1 VGNSSSRRFSNANPQ
16 RGDCKSP
23 ARAQQT
29 LKLAATKRVCAS
41 TRLHTSFASVN
52 SANRQ
57 LLCLAAVWLAVAVAL
72 PAAPVTF
79 QTDVAAV
86 VSKAGCNLGTCH
98 GNATG
103 KGGFKLSLR
112 GGDLDY
118 DFAALVQDQFG
129 RRVNTMS
136 PDESLLL
143 LKATQAVAH
152 EGGKR
157 FAKDSWE
164 YRTLREWIAGGAQR
178 QSPGAPVLVKLEVT
192 PREQFLIEPASSV
205 AVKAT
210 AKFSD
215 GSTRDVTKIAC
226 YEVVNVAV
234 ADVSTAGRVTR
245 KESGETTLLVRFL
258 HLQEPVRL
266 AFVPA
271 RPGFK
276 WANSK
281 PHNFV
286 DEHVFAKLQTLRM
299 NPSALASD
307 EVFLRRAYL
316 DLLGILPTTE
326 EARKFVNA
334 GRDALPRVQ
343 PGAKGAP
350 AKAAQQRGPTTRGG
364 PTDKRAALIDELLE
378 RPEFADFWALK
389 WADLLRVEEKT
400 LDAKGMQD
408 FHRWLRAS
416 LASGKPMDQFAREL
430 IASRGSTYANP
441 EANFYRA
448 NRTPVIRAEAAAQ
461 VFLGTRLQC
470 AQCHNHPFDRWTQ
483 DDYYDWAAL
492 FARVD
497 YKILENNRRDKNDK
511 HEFIGEQI
519 VYLSRKGSVTN
530 PRTEKAAEPRFL
542 GVAKQD
548 FEKQDELEA
557 LAAWMTRPDNP
568 LFARS
573 QVNRIWYHLMGRGIV
588 DPIDDFR
595 ATNPASH
602 PALLDALT
610 KEFVQSGFNLRHVI
624 RLVMNSRAYQTA
636 SEPNDTNAGDEL
648 NYARAPL
655 RRLTA
660 EQMFDTLHQ
669 VAGVSAEFKGQPAG
683 TRAAELPGARIEGR
697 RGRRA
702 QMSPDVFLSMFG
714 KPPRLLTCEC
724 ERSTDTSMGQAFFMI
739 SGPSV
744 NELLTRSDN
753 RLAALLDSG
762 KSNRAVVE
770 ELYWTALTRA
780 PGATELAKTVAHIEK
795 AKDRR
800 AGVEDVLWGL
810 VNAKEFVLRR

>member
-1 VGNSSSRRFSNANPQ
+1 M
-16 RGDCKSP
+16 
-23 ARAQQT
+23 
-29 LKLAATKRVCAS
+29 
-41 TRLHTSFASVN
+41 N
-52 SANRQ
+52 SAKRQ
-57 LLCLAAVWLAVAVAL
+57 LLCLAALWLATGWLRAE
-72 PAAPVTF
+72 VTF

-86 VSKAGCNLGTCH
+86 ISKAGCNLGTCH

-129 RRVNTMS
+129 RRVNAMS

-157 FAKDSWE
+157 FDKDSWE
-164 YRTLREWIAGGAQR
+164 YRTLREWIAGGAKR
-178 QSPGAPVLVKLEVT
+178 QSPGAPTLAKIEVT
-192 PREQFLIEPASSV
+192 PRERFLIEPASSV
-205 AVKAT
+205 EVKVAAT
-210 AKFSD
+210 FSD
-215 GSTRDVTKIAC
+215 GSTRDVTKFAC

-234 ADVSTAGRVTR
+234 ADVSSHGLVTR

-276 WANSK
+276 WSNPQ

-286 DEHVFAKLQTLRM
+286 DEHVFAKLQTLRQ
-299 NPSALASD
+299 NPSTLASD

-316 DLLGILPTTE
+316 DLLGILPSAE
-326 EARKFVNA
+326 EAKRFVGNA
-334 GRDALPRVQ
+334 GTPAANPKLQTPNSELAP
-343 PGAKGAP
+343 PG
-350 AKAAQQRGPTTRGG
+350 
-364 PTDKRAALIDELLE
+364 KRAALIDELLE

-416 LASGKPMDQFAREL
+416 IASGKPMDQFAREL

-519 VYLSRKGSVTN
+519 VYLARKGSVTN

-573 QVNRIWYHLMGRGIV
+573 QVNRIWFHLMGRGIV

-624 RLVMNSRAYQTA
+624 RLIMNSRAYQTA
-636 SEPNDTNAGDEL
+636 SEPNDTNGSDEL

-683 TRAAELPGARIEGR
+683 TRAVELPGARIEGR

-702 QMSPDVFLSMFG
+702 QMSPDVFLAMFG

-780 PGATELAKTVAHIEK
+780 PSETELAKTTAHIEK

-800 AGVEDVLWGL
+800 TGVEDVLWGL

>member
-1 VGNSSSRRFSNANPQ
+1 MAGNPATCETPHRESRL
-16 RGDCKSP
+16 CKHSIGHYFF
-23 ARAQQT
+23 T
-29 LKLAATKRVCAS
+29 
-41 TRLHTSFASVN
+41 VN
-52 SANRQ
+52 SATRRQ
-57 LLCLAAVWLAVAVAL
+57 WSSLAALWLAVADSL

-86 VSKAGCNLGTCH
+86 ISKAGCNLGTCH

-118 DFAALVQDQFG
+118 DHAALVRDQFG
-129 RRVNTMS
+129 RRVNVLS
-136 PDESLLL
+136 PDDSLLL
-143 LKATQAVAH
+143 QKATQAVAH

-157 FAKDSWE
+157 FDKESWE
-164 YRTLREWIAGGAQR
+164 YRTLREWIAAGAQR
-178 QSPGAPVLVKLEVT
+178 KSPGAPTLVKLEVT
-192 PREQFLIEPASSV
+192 PREQFLIEPASAV
-205 AVKAT
+205 AVKVT

-215 GSTRDVTKIAC
+215 GTARDVTDIAC

-234 ADVSTAGRVTR
+234 ADVSATGRVTR
-245 KESGETTLLVRFL
+245 KESGETAVLVRFL

-276 WANSK
+276 WAGTQ
-281 PHNFV
+281 PQNFV
-286 DEHVFAKLQTLRM
+286 DEHVFAKLKTLRL
-299 NPSALASD
+299 NPSALAGD

-316 DLLGILPTTE
+316 DLLGILPTAE
-326 EARKFVNA
+326 EAKRFVINSTVNA
-334 GRDALPRVQ
+334 RTKR
-343 PGAKGAP
+343 
-350 AKAAQQRGPTTRGG
+350 TT
-364 PTDKRAALIDELLE
+364 LIDELLE

-416 LASGKPMDQFAREL
+416 IASGKPMDQFAREL

-497 YKILENNRRDKNDK
+497 YKILENKRRDTNDK

-519 VYLSRKGSVTN
+519 VYLSRKGTVTN

-542 GVAKQD
+542 GAAKLD
-548 FEKQDELEA
+548 FEQQDELEA
-557 LAAWMTRPDNP
+557 LAVWMTAPTNP
-568 LFARS
+568 LFARA
-573 QVNRIWYHLMGRGIV
+573 QVNRIWFHLMGRGIV

-602 PALLDALT
+602 PALLEGLT
-610 KEFVQSGFNLRHVI
+610 KEFVQSGFSLRHAI
-624 RLVMNSRAYQTA
+624 RLVMNSRAYQTG
-636 SEPNDTNAGDEL
+636 SEPNDTNATDEL

-669 VAGVSAEFKGQPAG
+669 VAGVAAEFKGFPTG

-697 RGRRA
+697 RGKRA
-702 QMSPDVFLSMFG
+702 QMSPDVFLAMFG

-724 ERSTDTSMGQAFFMI
+724 ERSTDTSLGQAFFML
-739 SGPSV
+739 SGPAV

-753 RLAALLDSG
+753 RLGALLDSG
-762 KSNRAVVE
+762 KPNRALVE
-770 ELYWTALTRA
+770 ELYWTTLTR
-780 PGATELAKTVAHIEK
+780 PPSPTELTKTLAHIEQ

>member
-1 VGNSSSRRFSNANPQ
+1 MITSGILRRLRRP
-16 RGDCKSP
+16 
-23 ARAQQT
+23 
-29 LKLAATKRVCAS
+29 
-41 TRLHTSFASVN
+41 
-52 SANRQ
+52 
-57 LLCLAAVWLAVAVAL
+57 AVAL
-72 PAAPVTF
+72 AMALGLACGQAEITF

-103 KGGFKLSLR
+103 KGGFKTSLR

-118 DFAALVQDQFG
+118 DYAALVQDQFG
-129 RRVNTMS
+129 RRVNVVA
-136 PDESLLL
+136 PEESLLL

-164 YRTLREWIAGGAQR
+164 YRTLREWIAGGAKR
-178 QSPGAPVLVKLEVT
+178 KSPGAPTLVKLEVT
-192 PREQFLIEPASSV
+192 PAEQFLIEPASSV
-205 AVKAT
+205 ELKAT
-210 AKFSD
+210 ARFSD

-226 YEVVNVAV
+226 YEVVSVAV
-234 ADVSTAGRVTR
+234 ADVSTTGLVTR
-245 KESGETTLLVRFL
+245 KESGETTVLVRFL
-258 HLQEPVRL
+258 HLQQPVRL

-276 WANSK
+276 WAGPQ

-316 DLLGILPTTE
+316 DLLGILPTAE

-334 GRDALPRVQ
+334 GGS
-343 PGAKGAP
+343 GAGVPPASGASSPKQSNAGKMP
-350 AKAAQQRGPTTRGG
+350 AETGWKPAPLA
-364 PTDKRAALIDELLE
+364 KRAALIDELLE

-416 LASGKPMDQFAREL
+416 IAGSKPMDQFAREL
-430 IASRGSTYANP
+430 IAARGSTYANP

-448 NRTPVIRAEAAAQ
+448 NRTPVIRAEAVAQ

-497 YKILENNRRDKNDK
+497 YKILENNRRDRNDK

-530 PRTEKAAEPRFL
+530 PRTEKTAEPRFL

-573 QVNRIWYHLMGRGIV
+573 QVNRIWYHLMGHGIV

-610 KEFVQSGFNLRHVI
+610 AEFVQSGFSLRHVI
-624 RLVMNSRAYQTA
+624 RLIMNSRAYQTA
-636 SEPNDTNAGDEL
+636 SEPNATNAGDEL
-648 NYARAPL
+648 NYARPAL

-660 EQMFDTLHQ
+660 EQMFDSLHE
-669 VAGVSAEFKGQPAG
+669 VAGVAAEFKNLPAG

-697 RGRRA
+697 RGKRA

-762 KSNRAVVE
+762 KPNRAVVE

-780 PGATELAKTVAHIEK
+780 PSESELTKTVAHIEK

>member
-1 VGNSSSRRFSNANPQ
+1 MLA
-16 RGDCKSP
+16 
-23 ARAQQT
+23 T
-29 LKLAATKRVCAS
+29 LIRHVVLLLGAALLPWAGI
-41 TRLHTSFASVN
+41 FAE
-52 SANRQ
+52 
-57 LLCLAAVWLAVAVAL
+57 AAEVS
-72 PAAPVTF
+72 F

-86 VSKAGCNLGTCH
+86 ISKAGCNLGTCH

-103 KGGFKLSLR
+103 KGGFKMSLR

-129 RRVNTMS
+129 RRVNALS
-136 PDESLLL
+136 PEESLLL

-157 FAKDSWE
+157 FDRDSWE
-164 YRTLREWIAGGAQR
+164 YRTLREWISRGAQR
-178 QSPGAPVLVKLEVT
+178 SVPGEPKLTQIEVT
-192 PREQFLIEPASSV
+192 PREQFLSAPASSV
-205 AVKAT
+205 QIKVL
-210 AKFSD
+210 AKYSD
-215 GSTRDVTKIAC
+215 GSTRDVTQFAC

-234 ADVSTAGRVTR
+234 AEVSAHGLVTR
-245 KESGETTLLVRFL
+245 KASGETTVVARYL

-271 RPGFK
+271 RPDFR
-276 WANSK
+276 WAKPK
-281 PHNFV
+281 PHNLV

-299 NPSALASD
+299 NPSELASD

-316 DLLGILPTTE
+316 DLLGILPTAE
-326 EARKFVNA
+326 EARRFADHAGKLAADPKF
-334 GRDALPRVQ
+334 
-343 PGAKGAP
+343 KAP
-350 AKAAQQRGPTTRGG
+350 SSRLTTLDR
-364 PTDKRAALIDELLE
+364 RAALVDELLE
-378 RPEFADFWALK
+378 RGEFADYWALK

-408 FHRWLRAS
+408 FHNWIRGS
-416 LASGKPMDQFAREL
+416 LARGKPMDQFTREL

-497 YKILENNRRDKNDK
+497 YKILTNNRQDRNDK

-519 VYLSRKGSVTN
+519 VYLARKGHVTN
-530 PRTEKAAEPRFL
+530 PRTDKAAEPRFL
-542 GVAKQD
+542 GASKQD
-548 FEKQDELEA
+548 FEHKDELEA
-557 LAAWMTRPDNP
+557 LADWMTRPDNP

-573 QVNRIWYHLMGRGIV
+573 QVNRIWFHLMGRGIV

-610 KEFVQSGFNLRHVI
+610 SVFVKSGYNLRHVI
-624 RLVMNSRAYQTA
+624 RLIMNSRAYQAA
-636 SEPNDTNAGDEL
+636 SAPNDTNAEDET
-648 NYARAPL
+648 NYSRAVV

-669 VAGVSAEFKGQPAG
+669 VAGVTPEFANFPVG
-683 TRAAELPGARIEGR
+683 TRAAELPGARLQGR
-697 RGRRA
+697 RGRRT
-702 QMSPDVFLSMFG
+702 QLSPDLFMNIFG
-714 KPPRLLTCEC
+714 KPPRLTVCEC
-724 ERSTDTSMGQAFFMI
+724 ERSAETTMSQAFQMI

-744 NELLTRSDN
+744 NELLTQSSN
-753 RLAALLDSG
+753 RLGPLLEA
-762 KSNRAVVE
+762 KPANRDLVE
-770 ELYWTALTRA
+770 ELYWVVLTR
-780 PGATELAKTVAHIEK
+780 PPTATELSKSLAHLDAAKE
-795 AKDRR
+795 RR
-800 AGVEDVLWGL
+800 TGAEDLLWSL
-810 VNAKEFVLRR
+810 VNAKEFLLRR

>member
-1 VGNSSSRRFSNANPQ
+1 MSLSFPTMKPLRP
-16 RGDCKSP
+16 
-23 ARAQQT
+23 
-29 LKLAATKRVCAS
+29 LAFCCAA
-41 TRLHTSFASVN
+41 LGW
-52 SANRQ
+52 
-57 LLCLAAVWLAVAVAL
+57 AAAGAL
-72 PAAPVTF
+72 PAHAAEVTF

-86 VSKAGCNLGTCH
+86 ISKAGCNLGTCH

-118 DFAALVQDQFG
+118 DHAALVRDQFG
-129 RRVNTMS
+129 RRVNTLS
-136 PDESLLL
+136 PDDSLLL
-143 LKATQAVAH
+143 LKSTQAVAH

-164 YRTLREWIAGGAQR
+164 YRTLREWIARGAQR
-178 QSPGAPVLVKLEVT
+178 ESPGAPTLVKLEVS

-205 AVKAT
+205 ALKAT

-215 GSTRDVTKIAC
+215 GSTRDVTDLAC
-226 YEVVNVAV
+226 YEVVSVAI
-234 ADVSTAGRVTR
+234 ADVSTTGRVTR
-245 KESGETTLLVRFL
+245 KESGETAVLVRFL

-271 RPGFK
+271 RPGFQ
-276 WANSK
+276 WAGTA
-281 PHNFV
+281 PQNFV
-286 DEHVFAKLQTLRM
+286 DEHIFAKLQTLRM

-316 DLLGILPTTE
+316 DLLGILPTAE
-326 EARKFVNA
+326 EAKRFVA
-334 GRDALPRVQ
+334 AELRRRT
-343 PGAKGAP
+343 PGGKEAESASS
-350 AKAAQQRGPTTRGG
+350 TR
-364 PTDKRAALIDELLE
+364 RLQLIDELLE

-400 LDAKGMQD
+400 LDSKGMQD

-416 LASGKPMDQFAREL
+416 IASGKPMDQFAREL

-519 VYLSRKGSVTN
+519 VYLARKGTVTN
-530 PRTEKAAEPRFL
+530 PRTEQAAEPRFL
-542 GVAKQD
+542 GAAKVD
-548 FEKQDELEA
+548 FEKLDELEA

-568 LFARS
+568 LFARA
-573 QVNRIWYHLMGRGIV
+573 QVNRIWFHLMGRGLV

-602 PALLDALT
+602 PALLEALAG
-610 KEFVQSGFNLRHVI
+610 EFVQSGFSLRHVI

-636 SEPNDTNAGDEL
+636 SEPNDTNSGDEL

-669 VAGVSAEFKGQPAG
+669 VAGVTAEFKGLPAG
-683 TRAAELPGARIEGR
+683 TRAAELPGARTEGR
-697 RGRRA
+697 RGKRS
-702 QMSPDVFLSMFG
+702 QMAPDVFLAMFG

-724 ERSTDTSMGQAFFMI
+724 ERSADTSLGQAFFML
-739 SGPSV
+739 SGPAV

-753 RLAALLDSG
+753 RVGVLLDSG
-762 KSNRAVVE
+762 KPNRAVVE

-780 PGATELAKTVAHIEK
+780 PSATELTKTVAHIEQ

>member
-1 VGNSSSRRFSNANPQ
+1 MADS
-16 RGDCKSP
+16 
-23 ARAQQT
+23 
-29 LKLAATKRVCAS
+29 
-41 TRLHTSFASVN
+41 
-52 SANRQ
+52 
-57 LLCLAAVWLAVAVAL
+57 LL
-72 PAAPVTF
+72 AAPVTF

-86 VSKAGCNLGTCH
+86 ISKAGCNLGTCH

-118 DFAALVQDQFG
+118 DHAALVRDQFG
-129 RRVNTMS
+129 RRVNVLS
-136 PDESLLL
+136 PDDSLLL
-143 LKATQAVAH
+143 QKATQAVAH

-157 FAKDSWE
+157 FDKESWE
-164 YRTLREWIAGGAQR
+164 YRTLREWIASGSKREAA
-178 QSPGAPVLVKLEVT
+178 GAPTLVKLEVT
-192 PREQFLIEPASSV
+192 PREQFLIEPVSAV
-205 AVKAT
+205 AVKVT

-215 GSTRDVTKIAC
+215 GSARDVTDIAC

-234 ADVSTAGRVTR
+234 ADVSTTGRVTR
-245 KESGETTLLVRFL
+245 KESGETAVLVRFL

-276 WANSK
+276 WAGTQ
-281 PHNFV
+281 PQNFV
-286 DEHVFAKLQTLRM
+286 DGHVFAKLQTLRM

-316 DLLGILPTTE
+316 DLLGILPTAE
-326 EARKFVNA
+326 EAKRFVA
-334 GRDALPRVQ
+334 AEVRRRIPDANE
-343 PGAKGAP
+343 AKSASSSRRL
-350 AKAAQQRGPTTRGG
+350 Q
-364 PTDKRAALIDELLE
+364 LIDELLE

-416 LASGKPMDQFAREL
+416 IASGKPMDQFAREL
-430 IASRGSTYANP
+430 IAARGSTYANP

-497 YKILENNRRDKNDK
+497 YKILENKRRDTNDK

-519 VYLSRKGSVTN
+519 VYLSRKGTVTN

-542 GVAKQD
+542 GAAKLD
-548 FEKQDELEA
+548 FEQQDELEA
-557 LAAWMTRPDNP
+557 LAVWMTAPTNP
-568 LFARS
+568 LFARA
-573 QVNRIWYHLMGRGIV
+573 QVNRIWFHLMGRGIV

-602 PALLDALT
+602 PALLDGLT
-610 KEFVQSGFNLRHVI
+610 KEFVQSGFSLRHAI
-624 RLVMNSRAYQTA
+624 RLVMNSRAYQTG
-636 SEPNDTNAGDEL
+636 SEPNDTNATDEL

-669 VAGVSAEFKGQPAG
+669 VAGVTAEFKGQPAG
-683 TRAAELPGARIEGR
+683 TRAAELPGARTEGR
-697 RGRRA
+697 RGKRT
-702 QMSPDVFLSMFG
+702 QTTPDVFLAMFG

-724 ERSTDTSMGQAFFMI
+724 ERSTDTSLGQAFFML
-739 SGPSV
+739 SGPAV

-753 RLAALLDSG
+753 RLGTLLDSG
-762 KSNRAVVE
+762 KPNRAVVE
-770 ELYWTALTRA
+770 ELYWTALTR
-780 PGATELAKTVAHIEK
+780 PPSATELTKTLTHIEQ

>member
-1 VGNSSSRRFSNANPQ
+1 MNCLAIVRSLRWP
-16 RGDCKSP
+16 
-23 ARAQQT
+23 
-29 LKLAATKRVCAS
+29 LAALTA
-41 TRLHTSFASVN
+41 TLGLTSGRAE
-52 SANRQ
+52 
-57 LLCLAAVWLAVAVAL
+57 
-72 PAAPVTF
+72 VTF
-79 QTDVAAV
+79 QTEVAAV
-86 VSKAGCNLGTCH
+86 ISKAGCNLGTCH

-118 DFAALVQDQFG
+118 DYAALVQDQFG
-129 RRVNTMS
+129 RRVNGLS
-136 PDESLLL
+136 PDQSLLL

-157 FAKDSWE
+157 FDQDSWE
-164 YRTLREWIAGGAQR
+164 CRTLGEWIAGGAKR
-178 QSPGAPVLVKLEVT
+178 SVPGAPTLAAIEVT
-192 PREQFLIEPASSV
+192 PREQFLNEPASSV
-205 AVKAT
+205 PVKVL

-215 GSTRDVTKIAC
+215 GTTRDVTKFAC

-234 ADVSTAGRVTR
+234 ADVSAHGLVTR
-245 KESGETTLLVRFL
+245 KELGETTVLVRFL

-271 RPGFK
+271 RPGFQ
-276 WANSK
+276 WANPK
-281 PHNFV
+281 PHNFI

-299 NPSALASD
+299 NPSELASD

-316 DLLGILPTTE
+316 DLLGILPTAE
-326 EARKFVNA
+326 EARQFVA
-334 GRDALPRVQ
+334 ADVRRRTADVAAPSASSPRRLP
-343 PGAKGAP
+343 
-350 AKAAQQRGPTTRGG
+350 
-364 PTDKRAALIDELLE
+364 DKRAALIDALLE
-378 RPEFADFWALK
+378 REEFADFWALK

-408 FHRWLRAS
+408 FHNWIRGS
-416 LASGKPMDQFAREL
+416 LARGKPMDQFAREL
-430 IASRGSTYANP
+430 IAARGSTYANP

-483 DDYYDWAAL
+483 DDYYDWTAL

-497 YKILENNRRDKNDK
+497 YKILANNRRDKNDK

-519 VYLSRKGSVTN
+519 VYLARKGSVTN
-530 PRTEKAAEPRFL
+530 PRTDKTAEPRFL
-542 GVAKQD
+542 GAAKQD

-573 QVNRIWYHLMGRGIV
+573 QVNRIWYHLMVRGIV

-610 KEFVQSGFNLRHVI
+610 KEFVQSGFSLRHVI

-648 NYARAPL
+648 NYARASV

-669 VAGVSAEFKGQPAG
+669 VTGVTPEFANFPAG
-683 TRAAELPGARIEGR
+683 TRAAELPGARLQGR
-697 RGRRA
+697 RGRRT
-702 QMSPDVFLSMFG
+702 QLSPDLFMNIFG
-714 KPPRLLTCEC
+714 KPPRLTTCEC
-724 ERSTDTSMGQAFFMI
+724 ERSTETTMGQAFQMI
-739 SGPSV
+739 SGPSI
-744 NELLTRSDN
+744 NELLTQSNN
-753 RLAALLDSG
+753 RLGPLLESV
-762 KSNRAVVE
+762 KSNRDLVT
-770 ELYWTALTRA
+770 ELYWSVLTR
-780 PGATELAKTVAHIEK
+780 PPTATELTKTVAHIES

-800 AGVEDVLWGL
+800 TGTEDVLWSL

>member
-1 VGNSSSRRFSNANPQ
+1 MREAVKTAPRSGTATT
-16 RGDCKSP
+16 G
-23 ARAQQT
+23 
-29 LKLAATKRVCAS
+29 LK
-41 TRLHTSFASVN
+41 
-52 SANRQ
+52 
-57 LLCLAAVWLAVAVAL
+57 
-72 PAAPVTF
+72 
-79 QTDVAAV
+79 
-86 VSKAGCNLGTCH
+86 
-98 GNATG
+98 
-103 KGGFKLSLR
+103 
-112 GGDLDY
+112 
-118 DFAALVQDQFG
+118 
-129 RRVNTMS
+129 
-136 PDESLLL
+136 
-143 LKATQAVAH
+143 
-152 EGGKR
+152 
-157 FAKDSWE
+157 
-164 YRTLREWIAGGAQR
+164 
-178 QSPGAPVLVKLEVT
+178 PGANEKVLT
-192 PREQFLIEPASSV
+192 
-205 AVKAT
+205 
-210 AKFSD
+210 
-215 GSTRDVTKIAC
+215 
-226 YEVVNVAV
+226 
-234 ADVSTAGRVTR
+234 
-245 KESGETTLLVRFL
+245 
-258 HLQEPVRL
+258 
-266 AFVPA
+266 
-271 RPGFK
+271 
-276 WANSK
+276 
-281 PHNFV
+281 
-286 DEHVFAKLQTLRM
+286 
-299 NPSALASD
+299 
-307 EVFLRRAYL
+307 
-316 DLLGILPTTE
+316 
-326 EARKFVNA
+326 
-334 GRDALPRVQ
+334 
-343 PGAKGAP
+343 
-350 AKAAQQRGPTTRGG
+350 
-364 PTDKRAALIDELLE
+364 KRAALIDALLE

-416 LASGKPMDQFAREL
+416 IASGKPMDQFAREL

-497 YKILENNRRDKNDK
+497 YKILENKRRDTNDK

-530 PRTEKAAEPRFL
+530 PRTEKTAESRFL
-542 GVAKQD
+542 GAPKQD
-548 FEKQDELEA
+548 FDKQDELEA
-557 LAAWMTRPDNP
+557 LAAWMTRADNP
-568 LFARS
+568 LFARA

-610 KEFVQSGFNLRHVI
+610 AEFVKSGFSLRHVI
-624 RLVMNSRAYQTA
+624 RLIMNSRAYQTA

-648 NYARAPL
+648 NYARAAL

-669 VAGVSAEFKGQPAG
+669 VAGVTAEFKGQPAG

-697 RGRRA
+697 RGKRA
-702 QMSPDVFLSMFG
+702 QMSPDVFLAMFG

-753 RLAALLDSG
+753 RLAALLESG
-762 KSNRAVVE
+762 QPNRAIVE
-770 ELYWTALTRA
+770 ELYWIALTR
-780 PGATELAKTVAHIEK
+780 PPSATELAKTVAHIEA

>member
-1 VGNSSSRRFSNANPQ
+1 MG
-16 RGDCKSP
+16 
-23 ARAQQT
+23 
-29 LKLAATKRVCAS
+29 
-41 TRLHTSFASVN
+41 
-52 SANRQ
+52 
-57 LLCLAAVWLAVAVAL
+57 AVTFLR
-72 PAAPVTF
+72 AAPATF

-86 VSKAGCNLGTCH
+86 ISKAGCNLGTCH

-103 KGGFKLSLR
+103 KGGFKMSLR

-118 DFAALVQDQFG
+118 DYAALVLDQFG
-129 RRVNTMS
+129 RRVNVLA
-136 PDESLLL
+136 PDDSLLL
-143 LKATQAVAH
+143 QKATQAVAH

-164 YRTLREWIAGGAQR
+164 YRTLREWIAGGAKR
-178 QSPGAPVLVKLEVT
+178 AAPGAPTLVKLEVT

-215 GSTRDVTKIAC
+215 GSVRDVTDIAC

-234 ADVSTAGRVTR
+234 ADVSTTGRVTR
-245 KESGETTLLVRFL
+245 KESGETAVLVRFL

-276 WANSK
+276 WAGA
-281 PHNFV
+281 PPQNFV

-316 DLLGILPTTE
+316 DLLGILPTAE
-326 EARKFVNA
+326 EAKRFVEAA
-334 GRDALPRVQ
+334 GNRTPNSK
-343 PGAKGAP
+343 PGTQNSKLSH
-350 AKAAQQRGPTTRGG
+350 
-364 PTDKRAALIDELLE
+364 RAALIDELLE

-430 IASRGSTYANP
+430 IASRGSTYSNP

-497 YKILENNRRDKNDK
+497 YKIIENKRRDTNDK

-519 VYLSRKGSVTN
+519 VYLARKGSVTN

-542 GVAKQD
+542 GVAKPD

-557 LAAWMTRPDNP
+557 LATWMTAPANP
-568 LFARS
+568 LFARA
-573 QVNRIWYHLMGRGIV
+573 QVNRIWFHLMGRGIV

-610 KEFVQSGFNLRHVI
+610 KEFVQSGFSLRHVI
-624 RLVMNSRAYQTA
+624 RAIVNSRAYQTA
-636 SEPNDTNAGDEL
+636 SEPNDTNAADEL

-669 VAGVSAEFKGQPAG
+669 VAGVSAEFKGFPTG

-697 RGRRA
+697 RGKRT
-702 QMSPDVFLSMFG
+702 QMSPDVFLTMFG

-724 ERSTDTSMGQAFFMI
+724 ERSPDTSLGQAFFML
-739 SGPSV
+739 SGPAV

-753 RLAALLDSG
+753 RVGALLDSG
-762 KSNRAVVE
+762 KPNRAVVE
-770 ELYWTALTRA
+770 ELYWTALTR
-780 PGATELAKTVAHIEK
+780 PPSATELTKTVAHIER

>member
-1 VGNSSSRRFSNANPQ
+1 MAFG
-16 RGDCKSP
+16 G
-23 ARAQQT
+23 
-29 LKLAATKRVCAS
+29 
-41 TRLHTSFASVN
+41 
-52 SANRQ
+52 
-57 LLCLAAVWLAVAVAL
+57 AL
-72 PAAPVTF
+72 RAAPVTF

-86 VSKAGCNLGTCH
+86 ISKAGCNLGTCH

-118 DFAALVQDQFG
+118 DFTALVQDQFG
-129 RRVNTMS
+129 RRVNVTS
-136 PDESLLL
+136 PEESLLL
-143 LKATQAVAH
+143 LKATQAIAH

-157 FAKDSWE
+157 FDKDSWE
-164 YRTLREWIAGGAQR
+164 YRTLREWLVAGAKR
-178 QSPGAPVLVKLEVT
+178 ESPGAPTLAKLEVT
-192 PREQFLIEPASSV
+192 TREQVLIEPASSV
-205 AVKAT
+205 EVKVT

-234 ADVSTAGRVTR
+234 AEVSTHGRVTR

-258 HLQEPVRL
+258 HLQEPVRV

-271 RPGFK
+271 RPGYK
-276 WANSK
+276 WANAQ
-281 PHNFV
+281 PHNFI
-286 DEHVFAKLQTLRM
+286 DREIFAKLQTLRM

-316 DLLGILPTTE
+316 DLLGILPTAE
-326 EARKFVNA
+326 EARKFVSA

-343 PGAKGAP
+343 PVTKSATT
-350 AKAAQQRGPTTRGG
+350 KAAQQRGPT
-364 PTDKRAALIDELLE
+364 TDKRAALIDELLE

-389 WADLLRVEEKT
+389 WADLLRVEEKA
-400 LDAKGMQD
+400 LDSKGVQD

-416 LASGKPMDQFAREL
+416 IAGDKPMDQFAREL

-497 YKILENNRRDKNDK
+497 YKILKNARKDTNDK
-511 HEFIGEQI
+511 HEFVGEQI
-519 VYLSRKGSVTN
+519 VYLARRGTVTN
-530 PRTEKAAEPRFL
+530 PRTEKSAEPRFL
-542 GVAKQD
+542 GATKMD
-548 FEKQDELEA
+548 FDKQDELEA
-557 LAAWMTRPDNP
+557 LAVWMTRPDNP
-568 LFARS
+568 LFARA
-573 QVNRIWYHLMGRGIV
+573 QVNRIWFHLMGRGIV

-602 PALLDALT
+602 PALLAALSA
-610 KEFVQSGFNLRHVI
+610 EFVQSGFNLKHVI

-636 SEPNDTNAGDEL
+636 SEPNETNRDDEL
-648 NYARAPL
+648 NYARSSV

-660 EQMFDTLHQ
+660 EQLFDTLHQ
-669 VAGVSAEFKGQPAG
+669 VTGVTPEFRNFPAG
-683 TRAAELPGARIEGR
+683 TRAAELPGARLEGR
-697 RGRRA
+697 RGRRT
-702 QMSPDVFLSMFG
+702 QLSPDAFMAIFG
-714 KPPRLLTCEC
+714 KPPRITTCDC
-724 ERSTDTSMGQAFFMI
+724 ERSAETTMGQAFQMI
-739 SGPSV
+739 SGPAV
-744 NELLTRSDN
+744 NELLTQSDN
-753 RLAALLDSG
+753 RLGPLLEAV
-762 KSNRAVVE
+762 KSNRDLVT
-770 ELYWTALTRA
+770 ELYWTVLTRA
-780 PGATELAKTVAHIEK
+780 PSETELTKTLAHIEQ

-800 AGVEDVLWGL
+800 SGTEDVLWGL

>member
-1 VGNSSSRRFSNANPQ
+1 
-16 RGDCKSP
+16 
-23 ARAQQT
+23 
-29 LKLAATKRVCAS
+29 
-41 TRLHTSFASVN
+41 VN
-52 SANRQ
+52 SVKRP
-57 LLCLAAVWLAVAVAL
+57 LLCLAALWLAVGWLRAE
-72 PAAPVTF
+72 VTF

-86 VSKAGCNLGTCH
+86 ISKAGCNLGTCH

-103 KGGFKLSLR
+103 KGGFKMSLR

-118 DFAALVQDQFG
+118 DYAALVQDQFG
-129 RRVNTMS
+129 RRVNTLA

-143 LKATQAVAH
+143 LKATQAIAH

-157 FAKDSWE
+157 FDRNSWE
-164 YRTLREWIAGGAQR
+164 YRTLREWIAGGAKR
-178 QSPGAPVLVKLEVT
+178 QSPGAPSLVKLEVT

-205 AVKAT
+205 EVKVV

-234 ADVSTAGRVTR
+234 ADVSTEGRVTR

-276 WANSK
+276 WANPK

-286 DEHVFAKLQTLRM
+286 DEHIFAKLKTLRM
-299 NPSALASD
+299 NPSEPASD
-307 EVFLRRAYL
+307 QVFLRRAYL
-316 DLLGILPTTE
+316 DLLGILPTAE

-334 GRDALPRVQ
+334 G
-343 PGAKGAP
+343 
-350 AKAAQQRGPTTRGG
+350 KAGQQRGPTT
-364 PTDKRAALIDELLE
+364 RAALIDELLE

-430 IASRGSTYANP
+430 IAARGSTYANP

-448 NRTPVIRAEAAAQ
+448 NRTAVIRAEAAAQ

-519 VYLSRKGSVTN
+519 VYLARKGSVTN
-530 PRTEKAAEPRFL
+530 PRTERPAEPRLL

-548 FEKQDELEA
+548 FDKQDELEA

-610 KEFVQSGFNLRHVI
+610 KEFVQSGFSLRHLI

-636 SEPNDTNAGDEL
+636 SEPNDTNASDEL

-683 TRAAELPGARIEGR
+683 TRAAQLPGARIEGR

-762 KSNRAVVE
+762 KPNRAVVE

-780 PGATELAKTVAHIEK
+780 PSATELAKTVAHIEQ

-800 AGVEDVLWGL
+800 AGIEDVLWGL

>member
-1 VGNSSSRRFSNANPQ
+1 M
-16 RGDCKSP
+16 
-23 ARAQQT
+23 
-29 LKLAATKRVCAS
+29 
-41 TRLHTSFASVN
+41 N
-52 SANRQ
+52 SANRR
-57 LLCLAAVWLAVAVAL
+57 LLCLAAVWLAFAGAL
-72 PAAPVTF
+72 RAAPVTF

-86 VSKAGCNLGTCH
+86 ISKAGCNLGTCH

-112 GGDLDY
+112 GGDPDY

-129 RRVNTMS
+129 RRVNTTS
-136 PDESLLL
+136 PEESLLL

-157 FAKDSWE
+157 FDKDSWE
-164 YRTLREWIAGGAQR
+164 YRTLREWLTAGAR
-178 QSPGAPVLVKLEVT
+178 RESPGAPTLATLEVT
-192 PREQFLIEPASSV
+192 PSERVLIEPASSV
-205 AVKAT
+205 EVKVT

-226 YEVVNVAV
+226 YEVVSVAV
-234 ADVSTAGRVTR
+234 AEVSTHGRVTR

-271 RPGFK
+271 RPGYK
-276 WANSK
+276 WANAQ
-281 PHNFV
+281 PHNFI
-286 DEHVFAKLQTLRM
+286 DREIYAKLQTLRM

-316 DLLGILPTTE
+316 DLLGILPTAE
-326 EARKFVNA
+326 EARKFVGSSASPLSLAPGFSPVNPA
-334 GRDALPRVQ
+334 PKNTSAAEAASRTSEAVKTAPRFGTTSTGLK
-343 PGAKGAP
+343 PGANE
-350 AKAAQQRGPTTRGG
+350 RMLT
-364 PTDKRAALIDELLE
+364 KRAALSDELLE

-389 WADLLRVEEKT
+389 WADLLRVEEKA
-400 LDAKGMQD
+400 LDSKGVQD

-416 LASGKPMDQFAREL
+416 IAGNKPMDQFAREL

-497 YKILENNRRDKNDK
+497 YKILKNARRDTNDK
-511 HEFIGEQI
+511 HEFVGEQI
-519 VYLSRKGSVTN
+519 VYLARKGSVTN
-530 PRTEKAAEPRFL
+530 PRTEKSAEPRFL
-542 GVAKQD
+542 GAAKMD
-548 FEKQDELEA
+548 FDKQDELEA
-557 LAAWMTRPDNP
+557 LAVWVTRPDNP
-568 LFARS
+568 LFARA
-573 QVNRIWYHLMGRGIV
+573 QVNRIWFHLMGRGIV

-602 PALLDALT
+602 PALLAALSG
-610 KEFVQSGFNLRHVI
+610 EFVQSGFSLKHVI
-624 RLVMNSRAYQTA
+624 RLVMNSRSYQTA
-636 SEPNDTNAGDEL
+636 SEPNETNRDDEL
-648 NYARAPL
+648 NYARASV

-660 EQMFDTLHQ
+660 EQLFDTLHQ
-669 VAGVSAEFKGQPAG
+669 VTGVTPEFRNFPAG
-683 TRAAELPGARIEGR
+683 TRAAELPGARLEGR
-697 RGRRA
+697 RGRRT
-702 QMSPDVFLSMFG
+702 QLSPDAFMAIFG
-714 KPPRLLTCEC
+714 KPPRITTCDC
-724 ERSTDTSMGQAFFMI
+724 ERSAETTMGQAFQMI
-739 SGPSV
+739 SGPAV
-744 NELLTRSDN
+744 NELLTQSDN
-753 RLAALLDSG
+753 RLGPLLEAV
-762 KSNRAVVE
+762 KSNRDLVT
-770 ELYWTALTRA
+770 ELYWSVLTRA
-780 PGATELAKTVAHIEK
+780 PSETELTKTLAHIEQ

-800 AGVEDVLWGL
+800 SGTEDVLWGL

>member
-1 VGNSSSRRFSNANPQ
+1 M
-16 RGDCKSP
+16 
-23 ARAQQT
+23 
-29 LKLAATKRVCAS
+29 
-41 TRLHTSFASVN
+41 TSVS
-52 SANRQ
+52 RQ
-57 LLCLAAVWLAVAVAL
+57 LRCLAAIWLAASGSL
-72 PAAPVTF
+72 RAADSVTF

-86 VSKAGCNLGTCH
+86 ISKAGCNLGTCH

-103 KGGFKLSLR
+103 KGGFKMSLR

-118 DFAALVQDQFG
+118 DYAALVQDQFG

-143 LKATQAVAH
+143 LKATQSVAH

-157 FAKDSWE
+157 FDKDSWE
-164 YRTLREWIAGGAQR
+164 YRTLHEWIASGAKR
-178 QSPGAPVLVKLEVT
+178 ESPGAPVLARLEVT

-205 AVKAT
+205 EVKVT

-215 GSTRDVTKIAC
+215 GSTRDVTKITC

-234 ADVSTAGRVTR
+234 ADVSATGQVTR

-276 WANSK
+276 WANPR

-286 DEHVFAKLQTLRM
+286 DEHIFAKLQTLRM
-299 NPSALASD
+299 NPSELVSD

-316 DLLGILPTTE
+316 DLLGILPTAE
-326 EARKFVNA
+326 EAKAFVNA
-334 GRDALPRVQ
+334 
-343 PGAKGAP
+343 AKGDAR
-350 AKAAQQRGPTTRGG
+350 K
-364 PTDKRAALIDELLE
+364 KRAALIDELLE

-416 LASGKPMDQFAREL
+416 IASGKPMDQFTREL
-430 IASRGSTYANP
+430 IASRGSTYASP

-497 YKILENNRRDKNDK
+497 YKILENNRRDRNDK
-511 HEFIGEQI
+511 HEFIGEQL

-530 PRTEKAAEPRFL
+530 PRTEKTAEPRFL
-542 GVAKQD
+542 GAPKQD

-573 QVNRIWYHLMGRGIV
+573 QVNRIWFHLMGRGIV

-610 KEFVQSGFNLRHVI
+610 AEFVKSGFSLRHVI

-636 SEPNDTNAGDEL
+636 SEPNDTNRGDEL
-648 NYARAPL
+648 NYSRAL
-655 RRLTA
+655 VRRLTA

-669 VAGVSAEFKGQPAG
+669 VTGVPAEFRNFPAG
-683 TRAAELPGARIEGR
+683 TRAAELPGARLEGR
-697 RGRRA
+697 RGRRS
-702 QMSPDVFLSMFG
+702 QLSPDLFMNIFG
-714 KPPRLLTCEC
+714 KPPRLTVCEC
-724 ERSTDTSMGQAFFMI
+724 ERSGETTMGQAFQMI

-744 NELLTRSDN
+744 NELLTQSDN
-753 RLAALLDSG
+753 RLGPLLEA
-762 KSNRAVVE
+762 KPVNRDLIE
-770 ELYWTALTRA
+770 ELYWTVLTR
-780 PGATELAKTVAHIEK
+780 PPSATELAKTVAHIEQ

-800 AGVEDVLWGL
+800 AGAEDVLWGL

>member
-1 VGNSSSRRFSNANPQ
+1 MADS
-16 RGDCKSP
+16 
-23 ARAQQT
+23 
-29 LKLAATKRVCAS
+29 
-41 TRLHTSFASVN
+41 
-52 SANRQ
+52 
-57 LLCLAAVWLAVAVAL
+57 LL
-72 PAAPVTF
+72 AAPVTF

-86 VSKAGCNLGTCH
+86 ISKAGCNLGTCH

-118 DFAALVQDQFG
+118 DHAALVRDQFG
-129 RRVNTMS
+129 RRVNVLS
-136 PDESLLL
+136 PDDSLLL
-143 LKATQAVAH
+143 QKATQAVAH

-157 FAKDSWE
+157 FDKESWE
-164 YRTLREWIAGGAQR
+164 YRTLREWIASGSKREAA
-178 QSPGAPVLVKLEVT
+178 GAPTLVKLEVT
-192 PREQFLIEPASSV
+192 PREQFLIEPVSAV
-205 AVKAT
+205 AVKVT

-215 GSTRDVTKIAC
+215 GSARDVTDIAC

-234 ADVSTAGRVTR
+234 ADVSTTGRVTR
-245 KESGETTLLVRFL
+245 KESGETAVLVRFL

-276 WANSK
+276 WAGTQ
-281 PHNFV
+281 PQNFV
-286 DEHVFAKLQTLRM
+286 DGHVFAKLQTLRM

-316 DLLGILPTTE
+316 DLLGILPTAE
-326 EARKFVNA
+326 EAKRFVA
-334 GRDALPRVQ
+334 AEVRRRIPDANE
-343 PGAKGAP
+343 AKSASSSRRL
-350 AKAAQQRGPTTRGG
+350 Q
-364 PTDKRAALIDELLE
+364 LIDELLE

-416 LASGKPMDQFAREL
+416 IASGKPMDQFAREL
-430 IASRGSTYANP
+430 IAARGSTYANP

-497 YKILENNRRDKNDK
+497 YKILENKRRDTNDK

-519 VYLSRKGSVTN
+519 VYLSRKGTVTN

-542 GVAKQD
+542 GASKQD
-548 FEKQDELEA
+548 FEQQDELEA
-557 LAAWMTRPDNP
+557 LAAWMTAPTNP
-568 LFARS
+568 LFARA
-573 QVNRIWYHLMGRGIV
+573 QVNRIWFHLMGRGIV

-602 PALLDALT
+602 PALLDGLT
-610 KEFVQSGFNLRHVI
+610 KEFVQSGFSLRHVI

-636 SEPNDTNAGDEL
+636 SEPNDTNATDEL

-669 VAGVSAEFKGQPAG
+669 VAGVTAEFKGQPAG
-683 TRAAELPGARIEGR
+683 TRAAELPGARTEGR
-697 RGRRA
+697 RGKRT
-702 QMSPDVFLSMFG
+702 QTTPDVFLAMFG

-724 ERSTDTSMGQAFFMI
+724 ERSTDTSLGQAFFML
-739 SGPSV
+739 SGPAV

-753 RLAALLDSG
+753 RLGTLLDSG
-762 KSNRAVVE
+762 KPNRAVVE
-770 ELYWTALTRA
+770 ELYWTALTR
-780 PGATELAKTVAHIEK
+780 PPSATELTKTLTHIEQ

>member
-1 VGNSSSRRFSNANPQ
+1 MG
-16 RGDCKSP
+16 G
-23 ARAQQT
+23 
-29 LKLAATKRVCAS
+29 
-41 TRLHTSFASVN
+41 
-52 SANRQ
+52 
-57 LLCLAAVWLAVAVAL
+57 AL
-72 PAAPVTF
+72 RAAPVTF
-79 QTDVAAV
+79 QTDVAAAI
-86 VSKAGCNLGTCH
+86 SKAGCNLGTCH

-112 GGDLDY
+112 GGDP
-118 DFAALVQDQFG
+118 DFDFTALVQDQFG
-129 RRVNTMS
+129 RRVNMTS
-136 PDESLLL
+136 PEESLLL
-143 LKATQAVAH
+143 LKATQALAH

-157 FAKDSWE
+157 FDKDSWE
-164 YRTLREWIAGGAQR
+164 YRTLRDWLAAGAKR
-178 QSPGAPVLVKLEVT
+178 ESPGAPTLATLEVT
-192 PREQFLIEPASSV
+192 PREQVLIEPAGSV
-205 AVKAT
+205 EVKVT

-234 ADVSTAGRVTR
+234 ADVSTHGRVTR

-258 HLQEPVRL
+258 HLQGPVRV
-266 AFVPA
+266 AFVPT
-271 RPGFK
+271 RPGYK
-276 WANSK
+276 WSNAQ

-286 DEHVFAKLQTLRM
+286 DEHIFAKLQTLRM
-299 NPSALASD
+299 NQSDLAGD

-316 DLLGILPTTE
+316 DLLGILPTAE

-343 PGAKGAP
+343 LVAKGATN
-350 AKAAQQRGPTTRGG
+350 KAAQQRGPA
-364 PTDKRAALIDELLE
+364 TDKRAALIDELLE

-389 WADLLRVEEKT
+389 WADLLRVEEKA
-400 LDAKGMQD
+400 LDSKGVQD

-416 LASGKPMDQFAREL
+416 IAGNKPMDQFAREL

-497 YKILENNRRDKNDK
+497 YKILKNARRDTNDK
-511 HEFIGEQI
+511 HEFVGEQI
-519 VYLSRKGSVTN
+519 VYLARKGSVTN

-548 FEKQDELEA
+548 FDKLDELEA
-557 LAAWMTRPDNP
+557 LAVWMTRPDNP
-568 LFARS
+568 LFARA
-573 QVNRIWYHLMGRGIV
+573 QVNRIWFHLMGRGIV

-602 PALLDALT
+602 PALLAALSA
-610 KEFVQSGFNLRHVI
+610 EFVKSGFSLKHVI
-624 RLVMNSRAYQTA
+624 RLVMNSRAYQTT
-636 SEPNDTNAGDEL
+636 SEPNETNRDDDL
-648 NYARAPL
+648 NYARASV

-660 EQMFDTLHQ
+660 EQLFDTLHQ
-669 VAGVSAEFKGQPAG
+669 VTGVTPEFRNFPAG
-683 TRAAELPGARIEGR
+683 TRAAELPGARLEGR
-697 RGRRA
+697 RGRRT
-702 QMSPDVFLSMFG
+702 QLSPDAFMAIFG
-714 KPPRLLTCEC
+714 KPPRITTCDC
-724 ERSTDTSMGQAFFMI
+724 ERSAETTMGQAFQMI
-739 SGPSV
+739 SGPAV
-744 NELLTRSDN
+744 NELLTQSDN
-753 RLAALLDSG
+753 RLGPLLEAV
-762 KSNRAVVE
+762 KSNRDLMT
-770 ELYWTALTRA
+770 ELYWSVLTRA
-780 PGATELAKTVAHIEK
+780 PSETELTKTLAHIEQ

-800 AGVEDVLWGL
+800 AAVEDVLWGL

>member
-1 VGNSSSRRFSNANPQ
+1 MRSCPHYLAHVTHTALIRPLRLLLGALAWA
-16 RGDCKSP
+16 GILA
-23 ARAQQT
+23 ARAE
-29 LKLAATKRVCAS
+29 
-41 TRLHTSFASVN
+41 
-52 SANRQ
+52 
-57 LLCLAAVWLAVAVAL
+57 
-72 PAAPVTF
+72 VTF
-79 QTDVAAV
+79 QTEVAAV
-86 VSKAGCNLGTCH
+86 ISKAGCNLGTCH

-103 KGGFKLSLR
+103 KGGFKMSLR

-118 DFAALVQDQFG
+118 DYAALVHDQFG
-129 RRVNTMS
+129 RRVNVFS

-157 FAKDSWE
+157 FDRNSWE
-164 YRTLREWIAGGAQR
+164 YRTLREWIAGGAKR
-178 QSPGAPVLVKLEVT
+178 ESPGAPMLVKLEVT

-205 AVKAT
+205 AVKVA

-215 GSTRDVTKIAC
+215 GSTRDVTSIAC

-234 ADVSTAGRVTR
+234 ADVSTDGRVTR

-276 WANSK
+276 WAS
-281 PHNFV
+281 PQPRNFV
-286 DEHVFAKLQTLRM
+286 DEHIFAKLKTLRM
-299 NPSALASD
+299 NPSELVTD

-316 DLLGILPTTE
+316 DLLGILPTAE
-326 EARKFVNA
+326 EAKRIVRNGGK
-334 GRDALPRVQ
+334 
-343 PGAKGAP
+343 PGASPKLKTQTSKVAP
-350 AKAAQQRGPTTRGG
+350 PDR
-364 PTDKRAALIDELLE
+364 RAALVEELLE
-378 RPEFADFWALK
+378 RDEFADFWALK

-408 FHRWLRAS
+408 FHNWIRGS
-416 LASGKPMDQFAREL
+416 LARGKPMDQFARDL

-497 YKILENNRRDKNDK
+497 YKVLANNRRDRNDK

-519 VYLSRKGSVTN
+519 VYLARKGSVTN
-530 PRTEKAAEPRFL
+530 PRTDKPAEPRFL
-542 GVAKQD
+542 GADKQD
-548 FEKQDELEA
+548 FERKDELEA
-557 LAAWMTRPDNP
+557 LAEWMTRPENP

-624 RLVMNSRAYQTA
+624 RLIMNSRAYQTA
-636 SEPNDTNAGDEL
+636 SAPNDTNADDET
-648 NYARAPL
+648 NYSRATV

-669 VAGVSAEFKGQPAG
+669 VAGVTPEFANFPAG
-683 TRAAELPGARIEGR
+683 TRAAELPGARLQGR
-697 RGRRA
+697 RGRRS
-702 QMSPDVFLSMFG
+702 QLSPDLFMSIFG
-714 KPPRLLTCEC
+714 KPPRLTVCEC
-724 ERSTDTSMGQAFFMI
+724 ERSAETTMGQAFQMI

-744 NELLTRSDN
+744 NELLTQSSN
-753 RLAALLDSG
+753 RLGPLLDSV
-762 KSNRAVVE
+762 KSNRDLVE
-770 ELYWTALTRA
+770 ELYWTVLTR
-780 PGATELAKTVAHIEK
+780 PPTPTELSKSVAHLDA

-800 AGVEDVLWGL
+800 TGAEDVLWSL

>member
-1 VGNSSSRRFSNANPQ
+1 MCWPALALAITLGLVIRSR
-16 RGDCKSP
+16 
-23 ARAQQT
+23 
-29 LKLAATKRVCAS
+29 AA
-41 TRLHTSFASVN
+41 
-52 SANRQ
+52 
-57 LLCLAAVWLAVAVAL
+57 
-72 PAAPVTF
+72 VTF

-118 DFAALVQDQFG
+118 DYIALVQDQFG
-129 RRVNTMS
+129 RRVDVLA

-157 FAKDSWE
+157 FDKDSWE
-164 YRTLREWIAGGAQR
+164 YRTLRDWIASGAR
-178 QSPGAPVLVKLEVT
+178 RESPGAPTLVKLEVT
-192 PREQFLIEPASSV
+192 PHEQFLIEPASTV
-205 AVKAT
+205 ELKAV

-215 GSTRDVTKIAC
+215 GSSRDVTPIAC
-226 YEVVNVAV
+226 YEVVSVAV
-234 ADVSTAGRVTR
+234 ADVSVTGRVTR
-245 KESGETTLLVRFL
+245 KESGETTVLVRFL

-266 AFVPA
+266 AFVSA
-271 RPGFK
+271 RPAFT
-276 WANSK
+276 WANPQ

-286 DEHVFAKLQTLRM
+286 DEQVFAKLKTLRM
-299 NPSALASD
+299 NPSGLASD

-316 DLLGILPTTE
+316 DLLGILPTAD
-326 EARKFVNA
+326 EAKRFVSN
-334 GRDALPRVQ
+334 DKPE
-343 PGAKGAP
+343 
-350 AKAAQQRGPTTRGG
+350 TRS
-364 PTDKRAALIDELLE
+364 KRAALVDELLE

-416 LASGKPMDQFAREL
+416 IASSKPMDQFAREL

-497 YKILENNRRDKNDK
+497 YKILQNNRRDINDK

-519 VYLSRKGSVTN
+519 VYLARKGTVTN
-530 PRTEKAAEPRFL
+530 PRTEKTAEPRFL
-542 GVAKQD
+542 GSPKLD
-548 FEKQDELEA
+548 LEKQDELEA
-557 LAAWMTRPDNP
+557 LAAWMTRPENP
-568 LFARS
+568 FFARA
-573 QVNRIWYHLMGRGIV
+573 QVNRIWYHLMGHGIV

-610 KEFVQSGFNLRHVI
+610 SEFVKSGFSLRHVI
-624 RLVMNSRAYQTA
+624 RLIMASRAYQTA
-636 SEPNDTNAGDEL
+636 SEPNDTNVNDEL
-648 NYARAPL
+648 NYARASL

-669 VAGVSAEFKGQPAG
+669 VAGVTAEFKGLPSG

-697 RGRRA
+697 RGKRT
-702 QMSPDVFLSMFG
+702 QTTPDVFLAMFG

-724 ERSTDTSMGQAFFMI
+724 ERSADTSMGQAFFMI

-753 RLAALLDSG
+753 RLAGLIDSG
-762 KSNRAVVE
+762 KPNRAVVE
-770 ELYWTALTRA
+770 ELYWTALTRS
-780 PGATELAKTVAHIEK
+780 PTETELSKTVAHIEK
-795 AKDRR
+795 SKDRR
-800 AGVEDVLWGL
+800 TGVEDVLWGL

>member
-1 VGNSSSRRFSNANPQ
+1 MTTSGIARLLRWPLAALGTLVCLA
-16 RGDCKSP
+16 P
-23 ARAQQT
+23 ARAEI
-29 LKLAATKRVCAS
+29 
-41 TRLHTSFASVN
+41 
-52 SANRQ
+52 
-57 LLCLAAVWLAVAVAL
+57 
-72 PAAPVTF
+72 TF

-86 VSKAGCNLGTCH
+86 ISKAGCNLGTCH

-118 DFAALVQDQFG
+118 DHAALVRDQFG
-129 RRVNTMS
+129 RRVNALS
-136 PDESLLL
+136 PDDSLLL
-143 LKATQAVAH
+143 QKATQAVAH

-157 FAKDSWE
+157 FDKESWE
-164 YRTLREWIAGGAQR
+164 YRTLREWIANGAKR
-178 QSPGAPVLVKLEVT
+178 EAAGAPTLVKLEVT

-205 AVKAT
+205 AVKVA

-215 GSTRDVTKIAC
+215 GSTRDVTDIAC

-234 ADVSTAGRVTR
+234 ADVSTTGRVTR
-245 KESGETTLLVRFL
+245 KESGETAVLVRFL

-271 RPGFK
+271 RSGFK
-276 WANSK
+276 WAGTPPQS
-281 PHNFV
+281 FV

-299 NPSALASD
+299 NASALASD

-316 DLLGILPTTE
+316 DLLGILPTAE
-326 EARKFVNA
+326 EAKKFVTA

-343 PGAKGAP
+343 PATKGAP
-350 AKAAQQRGPTTRGG
+350 NQAAQPRSPTS
-364 PTDKRAALIDELLE
+364 DKRAALIDELLE

-416 LASGKPMDQFAREL
+416 IASGKPMDQFAREL
-430 IASRGSTYANP
+430 IAARGSTYANP

-497 YKILENNRRDKNDK
+497 YKILENKRRDTNDK

-519 VYLSRKGSVTN
+519 VYLSRKGTVTN

-542 GVAKQD
+542 GALKQD

-557 LAAWMTRPDNP
+557 LATWMTAPTNP
-568 LFARS
+568 LFARA
-573 QVNRIWYHLMGRGIV
+573 QVNRIWFHLMGRGIV

-602 PALLDALT
+602 PALLDGLT
-610 KEFVQSGFNLRHVI
+610 KEFVQSGFSLRHVI

-636 SEPNDTNAGDEL
+636 SEPNDTNATDEL
-648 NYARAPL
+648 NYARASL

-669 VAGVSAEFKGQPAG
+669 VAGVAAEFKGLPTG

-702 QMSPDVFLSMFG
+702 QMSPDVFLAMFG

-724 ERSTDTSMGQAFFMI
+724 ERSTDTSLGQAFFML
-739 SGPSV
+739 SGPAV

-753 RLAALLDSG
+753 RLGALLDSG
-762 KSNRAVVE
+762 KSNRTIIE
-770 ELYWTALTRA
+770 ELYWTALTR
-780 PGATELAKTVAHIEK
+780 PPSATELTKTLAHIEQ

>member
-1 VGNSSSRRFSNANPQ
+1 M
-16 RGDCKSP
+16 KP
-23 ARAQQT
+23 ARV
-29 LKLAATKRVCAS
+29 KRVCA
-41 TRLHTSFASVN
+41 TARLHTNFATVN
-52 SANRQ
+52 SVTRR
-57 LLCLAAVWLAVAVAL
+57 LLCCAALWLAVADSL
-72 PAAPVTF
+72 HAAPVTF

-86 VSKAGCNLGTCH
+86 ISKAGCNLGTCH

-118 DFAALVQDQFG
+118 DHAALVRDQFG
-129 RRVNTMS
+129 RRVNALS
-136 PDESLLL
+136 PDDSLLL
-143 LKATQAVAH
+143 QKATQAVAH

-157 FAKDSWE
+157 FDKDSWE
-164 YRTLREWIAGGAQR
+164 YRTLREWIASGANR
-178 QSPGAPVLVKLEVT
+178 ESPGAPTLVKLEVT
-192 PREQFLIEPASSV
+192 PREQYLIEPASSV
-205 AVKAT
+205 EVKVT

-215 GSTRDVTKIAC
+215 GSARDVTDIAC
-226 YEVVNVAV
+226 YEVVSVAV
-234 ADVSTAGRVTR
+234 ADVSTTGRVTR
-245 KESGETTLLVRFL
+245 KESGETTVLVRFL

-276 WANSK
+276 WAGTA
-281 PHNFV
+281 PQNFV
-286 DEHVFAKLQTLRM
+286 DEHVFAKLKTLRM
-299 NPSALASD
+299 NPSALAGD

-316 DLLGILPTTE
+316 DLLGILPTAE
-326 EARKFVNA
+326 EAKRFVGEA
-334 GRDALPRVQ
+334 GKLSPNSKLKTQNSKLGLP
-343 PGAKGAP
+343 G
-350 AKAAQQRGPTTRGG
+350 
-364 PTDKRAALIDELLE
+364 KRAALIDELLE

-416 LASGKPMDQFAREL
+416 IASGKPMDQFAREL

-497 YKILENNRRDKNDK
+497 YKILENKRRDTNDK

-519 VYLSRKGSVTN
+519 VYLARKGSVTN

-542 GVAKQD
+542 GAPKQS
-548 FEKQDELEA
+548 FEQQDELEA
-557 LAAWMTRPDNP
+557 LAAWMTAPTNP
-568 LFARS
+568 RFARA
-573 QVNRIWYHLMGRGIV
+573 QVNRIWFHLMGRGIV

-602 PALLDALT
+602 PALLDGLT
-610 KEFVQSGFNLRHVI
+610 AEFVKSGFSLRHVI

-636 SEPNDTNAGDEL
+636 SEPNDTNADDEL

-669 VAGVSAEFKGQPAG
+669 VAGVTAEFKGQPAG
-683 TRAAELPGARIEGR
+683 TRAAELPGARTEGR
-697 RGRRA
+697 RGKRA
-702 QMSPDVFLSMFG
+702 QMSPDVFLAMFG

-724 ERSTDTSMGQAFFMI
+724 ERSTDTSLGQAFFML
-739 SGPSV
+739 SGPAV

-753 RLAALLDSG
+753 RLGTLLDSG
-762 KSNRAVVE
+762 KPNRAIVA
-770 ELYWTALTRA
+770 ELYWTTLTR
-780 PGATELAKTVAHIEK
+780 PPSPTELTKTLAHIEQ

>member
-1 VGNSSSRRFSNANPQ
+1 MADS
-16 RGDCKSP
+16 
-23 ARAQQT
+23 
-29 LKLAATKRVCAS
+29 
-41 TRLHTSFASVN
+41 
-52 SANRQ
+52 
-57 LLCLAAVWLAVAVAL
+57 LL
-72 PAAPVTF
+72 AAPVTF

-86 VSKAGCNLGTCH
+86 ISKAGCNLGTCH

-118 DFAALVQDQFG
+118 DHAALVRDQFG
-129 RRVNTMS
+129 RRVNVLS
-136 PDESLLL
+136 PDDSLLL
-143 LKATQAVAH
+143 QKATQAVAH

-157 FAKDSWE
+157 FDKESWE
-164 YRTLREWIAGGAQR
+164 YRTLREWIASGSKREAA
-178 QSPGAPVLVKLEVT
+178 GAPTLVKLEVT
-192 PREQFLIEPASSV
+192 PREQFLIEPVSAV
-205 AVKAT
+205 AVKVT

-215 GSTRDVTKIAC
+215 GSARDVTDIAC

-234 ADVSTAGRVTR
+234 ADVSTTGRVTR
-245 KESGETTLLVRFL
+245 KESGETAVLVRFL

-276 WANSK
+276 WAGTQ
-281 PHNFV
+281 PQNFV
-286 DEHVFAKLQTLRM
+286 DGHVFAKLQTLRM

-316 DLLGILPTTE
+316 DLLGILPTAE
-326 EARKFVNA
+326 EAKRFVA
-334 GRDALPRVQ
+334 AEVRRRIPDANE
-343 PGAKGAP
+343 AKSASSSRRL
-350 AKAAQQRGPTTRGG
+350 Q
-364 PTDKRAALIDELLE
+364 LIDELLE

-416 LASGKPMDQFAREL
+416 IASGKPMDQFAREL

-497 YKILENNRRDKNDK
+497 YKILENKRRDTNDK

-519 VYLSRKGSVTN
+519 VYLSRKGTVTN

-542 GVAKQD
+542 GAAKLD
-548 FEKQDELEA
+548 FEQQDELEA
-557 LAAWMTRPDNP
+557 LAVWMTAPTNP
-568 LFARS
+568 LFARA
-573 QVNRIWYHLMGRGIV
+573 QVNRIWFHLMGRGIV

-602 PALLDALT
+602 PALLDGLT
-610 KEFVQSGFNLRHVI
+610 KEFVQSGFSLRHVI

-636 SEPNDTNAGDEL
+636 SEPNDTNATDEL

-669 VAGVSAEFKGQPAG
+669 VAGVTAEFKGQPAG
-683 TRAAELPGARIEGR
+683 TRAAELPGARTEGR
-697 RGRRA
+697 RGKRT
-702 QMSPDVFLSMFG
+702 QTTPDVFLAMFG

-724 ERSTDTSMGQAFFMI
+724 ERSTDTSLGQAFFML
-739 SGPSV
+739 SGPAV

-753 RLAALLDSG
+753 RLGTLLDSG
-762 KSNRAVVE
+762 KPNRAVVE
-770 ELYWTALTRA
+770 ELYWTALTR
-780 PGATELAKTVAHIEK
+780 PPSATELTKTLTHIEQ

>member
-1 VGNSSSRRFSNANPQ
+1 MISSGIVRLLRWPALVLALTACL
-16 RGDCKSP
+16 DP
-23 ARAQQT
+23 ARAQ
-29 LKLAATKRVCAS
+29 A
-41 TRLHTSFASVN
+41 
-52 SANRQ
+52 
-57 LLCLAAVWLAVAVAL
+57 
-72 PAAPVTF
+72 TF

-86 VSKAGCNLGTCH
+86 ISKAGCNLGTCH

-112 GGDLDY
+112 GGDPDY

-129 RRVNTMS
+129 RRVNLVA
-136 PDESLLL
+136 PEESLLL

-157 FAKDSWE
+157 FDKDSWE
-164 YRTLREWIAGGAQR
+164 YRTLREWIAGGAKR
-178 QSPGAPVLVKLEVT
+178 QSPGAPMLVKLDVT

-205 AVKAT
+205 ELKAT
-210 AKFSD
+210 AGFSD
-215 GSTRDVTKIAC
+215 GSTRDVTRIAC
-226 YEVVNVAV
+226 YEVVSVAV
-234 ADVSTAGRVTR
+234 ADVSTTGQVTR
-245 KESGETTLLVRFL
+245 KESGETTVLVRFL
-258 HLQEPVRL
+258 HLQQPVRL

-276 WANSK
+276 WAGVT

-286 DEHVFAKLQTLRM
+286 DEHIFAKLQTLRM
-299 NPSALASD
+299 NPSGLASD
-307 EVFLRRAYL
+307 EVFLRRACL
-316 DLLGILPTTE
+316 DLLGILPTAE

-334 GRDALPRVQ
+334 GGS
-343 PGAKGAP
+343 GAGIPPASGASNFKQSNAGRMP
-350 AKAAQQRGPTTRGG
+350 AETGWKPAPLA
-364 PTDKRAALIDELLE
+364 KRAALVDELLE

-389 WADLLRVEEKT
+389 WADLLRVEEKS

-416 LASGKPMDQFAREL
+416 IASGKPMDQFAREL

-519 VYLSRKGSVTN
+519 VYLARKGSVTN
-530 PRTEKAAEPRFL
+530 PRTEKTAEPRFL
-542 GVAKQD
+542 GAAKMD

-557 LAAWMTRPDNP
+557 LAAWMTRADNP

-573 QVNRIWYHLMGRGIV
+573 QVNRIWYHLMGHGIV

-610 KEFVQSGFNLRHVI
+610 AEFVKSGFSLRHVI

-636 SEPNDTNAGDEL
+636 SEPNETNAGDEL
-648 NYARAPL
+648 NYARPAL

-660 EQMFDTLHQ
+660 EQMFDSLHE
-669 VAGVSAEFKGQPAG
+669 VAGVAAEFKNLPAG

-762 KSNRAVVE
+762 KPNRAVVE

-780 PGATELAKTVAHIEK
+780 PSEGELTKTVVHIEK